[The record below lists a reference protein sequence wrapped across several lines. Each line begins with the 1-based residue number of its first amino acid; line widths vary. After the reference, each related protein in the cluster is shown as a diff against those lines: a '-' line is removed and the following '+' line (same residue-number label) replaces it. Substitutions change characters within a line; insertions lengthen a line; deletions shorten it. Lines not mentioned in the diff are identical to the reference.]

1 MKKLHSFIKHLV
13 AILLGTALVG
23 MSVYA
28 VQIPTSLNNALQYIM
43 ETIWTSDGTSS
54 GTTNVQIWTGGIYIA
69 TGFLQNGVAWNN
81 Q

>member
-13 AILLGTALVG
+13 AILLGTVLVG

-43 ETIWTSDGTSS
+43 ETIWTSDGTAS
-54 GTTNVQIWTGGIYIA
+54 GTTNVQIWTG
-69 TGFLQNGVAWNN
+69 
-81 Q
+81 